1 MADPKAKLYDATLSG
16 NIVVLGSLGSRK
28 TSLVQEAATNSMVG
42 ELEKVHW
49 ISGIELLR
57 EREGE
62 IEPCFQSKIEFYYPR
77 DHDAWSKVINNLEDL
92 SLEKQEKNSVKKL
105 KTIIG
110 ERTMQ
115 DNLIVLDDV
124 TGLADKSHSFVKLI
138 VKSMV
143 IMFYINSTNL
153 L

>member
-143 IMFYINSTNL
+143 IMFSINSTNL